1 MSATGTPESRSI
13 SRRVALAA
21 AGVGAAAAT
30 LAQGQPARAQ
40 AGKLDKE
47 VVNLG
52 MPWEEQYGY
61 AQAVKVGDRSGSP
74 AS

>member
-13 SRRVALAA
+13 SRRTVLAA
-21 AGVGAAAAT
+21 AGVGVAAAT
-30 LAQGQPARAQ
+30 LAQGQPAHTQ
-40 AGKLDKE
+40 TGKLDKE

-52 MPWEEQYGY
+52 MPWKSST
-61 AQAVKVGDRSGSP
+61 AMPRRSRSAIWSGSP